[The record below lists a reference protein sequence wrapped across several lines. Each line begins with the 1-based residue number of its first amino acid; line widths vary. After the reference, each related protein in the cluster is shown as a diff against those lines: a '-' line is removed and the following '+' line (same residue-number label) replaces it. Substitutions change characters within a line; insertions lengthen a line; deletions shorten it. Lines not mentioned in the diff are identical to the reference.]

1 MKTLV
6 FENKALNKGFT
17 QVPNS
22 ILYDNS
28 ISHSARFLYTVL
40 LSFAWTQ
47 DQVFPG
53 QDRLVDILSCSGKS
67 VRNYLIELKEKK
79 LISWKQRG
87 LNKTN
92 IYTISDWNDTYQ
104 AGTVKST
111 VQERKRLPFKKCTK
125 LPTKN
130 TKVNNTKCEGGT
142 LSLSK
147 GERKP
152 TRQTLQDILSLCEP
166 YYPAYAQRLGLY
178 ESEVKSVAN
187 RMASYLIAYNKKV
200 PRPEAMLNKWLEED
214 IQSGKLEAE

>member
-6 FENKALNKGFT
+6 FENKALNGGFT
-17 QVPNS
+17 QIPNS

-28 ISHSARFLYTVL
+28 ISQSARFLYTVL

-53 QDRLVDILSCSGKS
+53 QDRLVDILSCSKRS
-67 VRNYLIELKEKK
+67 VRTYLIELKEKK

-104 AGTVKST
+104 AGAATIA
-111 VQERKRLPFKKCTK
+111 VQERQPLPFKNGTK

-130 TKVNNTKCEGGT
+130 TKVNKTEREREKF
-142 LSLSK
+142 SLSVFFEEHRGIEK
-147 GERKP
+147 EFDVKF
-152 TRQTLQDILSLCEP
+152 TALQRAAQKYSLFCDDKDRSLSESGL
-166 YYPAYAQRLGLY
+166 RLWLSREKWEY
-178 ESEVKSVAN
+178 EDRS
-187 RMASYLIAYNKKV
+187 IKKQN
-200 PRPEAMLNKWLEED
+200 ELDKQAIMEGFM
-214 IQSGKLEAE
+214 S

>member
-1 MKTLV
+1 MRTLV
-6 FENKALNKGFT
+6 FENKALNGGFT

-28 ISHSARFLYTVL
+28 ISQSARFLYTVL

-53 QDRLVDILSCSGKS
+53 QDRLVDILSCSKRS
-67 VRNYLIELKEKK
+67 VRTYLIELKEKK

-104 AGTVKST
+104 AGAATIA
-111 VQERKRLPFKKCTK
+111 VQERQPLPFKNGTK
-125 LPTKN
+125 LPTNN
-130 TKVNNTKCEGGT
+130 TKVNNTKCECGT
-142 LSLSK
+142 LRLLDK
-147 GERKP
+147 EKKPRKE
-152 TRQTLQDILSLCEP
+152 TLAGILSLCEP

-187 RMASYLIAYNKKV
+187 KMGSYLIAYGIHV
-200 PRPEAMLNKWLEED
+200 PRPEAMLNKWLVED
-214 IQSGKLEAE
+214 IQSGKLEAA